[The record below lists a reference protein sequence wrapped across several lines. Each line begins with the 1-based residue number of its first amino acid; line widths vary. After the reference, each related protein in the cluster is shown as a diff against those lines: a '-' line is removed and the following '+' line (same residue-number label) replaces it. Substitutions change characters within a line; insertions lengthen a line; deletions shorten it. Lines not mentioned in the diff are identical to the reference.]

1 MSRQFPLIGEVAH
14 SDGLDQ
20 IFSYR
25 DANSGMQLEFVQRSG
40 ERSLTTQNMTSLF
53 RSMERAGVY

>member
-1 MSRQFPLIGEVAH
+1 
-14 SDGLDQ
+14 
-20 IFSYR
+20 
-25 DANSGMQLEFVQRSG
+25 MQLEFVQRSG